1 MDQFSTL
8 TEQEFTTFAM
18 THPAGNFLETPEM
31 KHLLERRGWHCE
43 YVGVKREGQ
52 LIAACILS
60 KKKVKIG
67 YAFDIDGGILMD
79 YTDRLK
85 KICEKK

>member
-1 MDQFSTL
+1 
-8 TEQEFTTFAM
+8 
-18 THPAGNFLETPEM
+18 M

-52 LIAACILS
+52 LIVCVYP
-60 KKKVKIG
+60 KQEKVKIG

-79 YTDRLK
+79 YTDK
-85 KICEKK
+85 NV